1 MEKGLLATDYSPSY
15 EDYRSE
21 IATYKRTAEESSA
34 ELSRQ
39 IQLVDGKAV
48 DAKTYAQQTADAIKT
63 RLESLEIYK
72 NAEGDRAEQYLT
84 ASREETA
91 RQLTAERTAIAT
103 NYVAKSTYD
112 ENVRGTTLK
121 LNDIKT
127 TADTAKQNL
136 ATYQNTV
143 DRKLTELI
151 STTQTLDGKIN
162 TASAK
167 ITQNANEISKR
178 LTSTQV
184 DKAITDKGYQTKSD
198 VDNNITGR
206 GYITNSALQPY
217 ALSTT
222 VQNLVQ
228 ETAGSFERQITET
241 RGLIP
246 TEVNQNL
253 LMLFLVI

>member
-1 MEKGLLATDYSPSY
+1 FTGEVEFEKVSLRRGDIDLGWQASP
-15 EDYRSE
+15 EDLRSE

-39 IQLVDGKAV
+39 IQLADGKAV
-48 DAKTYAQQTADAIKT
+48 EAKTYAQQTADAIKT

-72 NAEGDRAEQYLT
+72 NAEGARANQYLS

-91 RQLTAERTAIAT
+91 RQLTAERAAIAT

-121 LNDIKT
+121 LNEIKT
-127 TADTAKQNL
+127 TADTTKQNL

-143 DRKLTELI
+143 DGKLEELT
-151 STTQTLDGKIN
+151 SSTQTLDGKIS

-184 DKAITDKGYQTKSD
+184 ESAITGKGYQTKSQ
-198 VDNNITGR
+198 VDDNITGR
-206 GYITNSALQPY
+206 GYITSSALQPY

-228 ETAGSFERQITET
+228 ETADSFSRTISRVE
-241 RGLIP
+241 
-246 TEVNQNL
+246 NK
-253 LMLFLVI
+253 